1 MSNQIGN
8 FSINKL
14 EKSVYI
20 RPYKINFK
28 QNNIDR
34 AWDAILSHDS
44 VSVLIYDIER
54 EVIIL
59 VKQFRPVVF
68 ISQVM
73 ELQPNKPVEELDL
86 NSQNPL
92 TGYTYELCSG
102 LVDKDGKNW
111 LEITQEEIL
120 EECGYHV
127 PLENIHK
134 ITSFRAGVGI
144 SGSKHSTYYAEVT
157 PSMKVSNG
165 GGNHNEGEF
174 IEIFELHKNDIRSF
188 MSDETKEKPA
198 GLLYSLI
205 WFLHERNEFLASLK
219 KNETI

>member
-1 MSNQIGN
+1 MSNEIGN
-8 FSINKL
+8 FSIDKL
-14 EKSVYI
+14 EKSAYI

-59 VKQFRPVVF
+59 VKQFRPVVY
-68 ISQVM
+68 ISQIM
-73 ELQPNKPVEELDL
+73 EMQPNKKVEELDF
-86 NSQNPL
+86 NSHDPNA
-92 TGYTYELCSG
+92 GFTYELCSG

-111 LEITQEEIL
+111 LEITQEEIM

-127 PLENIHK
+127 PLENIHRVN
-134 ITSFRAGVGI
+134 SFRAGVGI

-157 PSMKVSNG
+157 PAMKVTNG
-165 GGNHNEGEF
+165 GGNHYEGEF
-174 IEIFELHKNDIRSF
+174 IEIFELHKNDIKSF
-188 MSDETKEKPA
+188 MNDETKEKPA

-205 WFLHERNEFLASLK
+205 WFLYEREEFLKGLK
-219 KNETI
+219 K